1 MSCDVEIIED
11 EEAVCFALE
20 VILASKG
27 ITTSFAYTGNEGLDL
42 ARKTHPALVLVDVR
56 LPDMDG
62 WEVCRQLKTGL
73 GGHPPLVMFV
83 TAATQEQDRRKA
95 EEAGGDA
102 FIAKPFEMDHLVAEI
117 KRLLG
122 RECGSSA

>member
-27 ITTSFAYTGNEGLDL
+27 ITTTFAYTGSEGLEL
-42 ARKTHPALVLVDVR
+42 ARKVRPALVLVDVR

-62 WEVCRQLKTGL
+62 WEVCRQLKTGM
-73 GGHPPLVMFV
+73 GAHPPLVMFV

-95 EEAGGDA
+95 EEVGGDA

-117 KRLLG
+117 RRLLG
-122 RECGSSA
+122 RECETPA